1 MQDFWTHF
9 IIPRDVQTDKRI
21 HFARRLYSVER
32 RQCDILVIVA
42 RGNSVT
48 DFFPPLVLGPWA
60 PPISIYWCLL
70 DPVGHWGCL
79 VKTWL

>member
-1 MQDFWTHF
+1 MSKLTNLM
-9 IIPRDVQTDKRI
+9 
-21 HFARRLYSVER
+21 HFARRLYSVEM

-60 PPISIYWCLL
+60 PSISIYWCLL
-70 DPVGHWGCL
+70 VPVGHWGCL
-79 VKTWL
+79 IKTWL